1 MRWFRREEKPV
12 RAVEPPQPGPALDE
26 ADRRINRSAGQLP
39 IWATVQ
45 ARWITDTL
53 RTILGTTQQQALEV
67 STVVLVTATVA
78 DYLPTTLDRYLA
90 IDENQRD
97 KPRADGRTPVDHL
110 RDQLADLHAAA
121 TEALAA
127 VRDRDADALTT
138 QGAFLRTKFTR
149 SDLDLW

>member
-1 MRWFRREEKPV
+1 MRWFRREEEPV
-12 RAVEPPQPGPALDE
+12 RLPEPPQPGPAVDE
-26 ADRRINRSAGQLP
+26 ADRHINRSGGRLP
-39 IWATVQ
+39 VWATVR

-53 RTILGTTQQQALEV
+53 RAILDTTQKQTLEV
-67 STVVLVTATVA
+67 STVVLVTATAA

-90 IDENQRD
+90 VDETQRD
-97 KPRADGRTPVDHL
+97 QPRADGRTPVDHL

-127 VRDRDADALTT
+127 VRDRDADALMT